1 MGRSDDDEEYEEE
14 EEEVLDDDNE
24 DYDYEEEEEE
34 ERSSKRNKKS
44 SFFDDEVEVANGD
57 DDEDDD
63 EEAEDGWE
71 EMPAEEIARTRD
83 RSIYMDNNN
92 RADADIKDF
101 KNRFVKSY
109 RDHDDDRYDDDE
121 EDYMDDNIPKQS
133 YWRLKC
139 RLGEEKLFIA
149 SMMQKMFNNINHPTD
164 KVLIK
169 SIMSPQH
176 LPGHIYVEAEREVHV
191 KTAIKGMSQLLPNA
205 PILTPLKDI
214 IEIISTSK
222 KNVDLKKGTWV
233 RIKLGKYKADIG
245 QIVSYDPS
253 KSRVTVKIIPRI
265 DFAAMTEDK
274 KNKPTNT
281 AANTNEDGTKKKEAP
296 KRKRTRPQA
305 RFFNPDEVE
314 KMGLLMTKTA
324 TTLHGSFYVLNNEKY
339 KDGFLYKPFRLSSII
354 VDGVSPSLEE
364 LEKFQ
369 DREEKVGSDN
379 EDYSRNSRSDA
390 SAPLLPKVVPK
401 STHFSKGDTVKVI
414 EGDLKNLMGIVQTI
428 EDGQVTILPVH
439 DNFKEILY
447 FKPHELQK
455 YFKVGDHVKAIAGRY
470 EGETGLVLR
479 VEDLTIVLLSDLTM
493 SEIKVKP
500 QDLQECTEIATGKL
514 ELGNYELHDL
524 VQITPQKVG
533 VIVKVERDSFKI
545 LDEGSNVSTVKLQ
558 EVGNKRRNKSITTL
572 DAHNNTVTA
581 GDGVEVLDGIYR
593 GKQGTI
599 LHISRNSL
607 FIKGRDIYE
616 NGGVFVVRTS
626 YCSLLGGSKNKLNN
640 NNNSN
645 GGGYNNN
652 SNGGGRDFNN
662 NRGGGGRGEFSGRGG
677 MGGGGGRGRGRDD
690 GFLHKIVTIKSGPW
704 KGYTG
709 IVRECTETMAQV
721 ELQTN
726 SKRLNVQKTNIALP
740 GERPQSQDY
749 SDNNSLYHA
758 SRTPMHRSEDPSMTP
773 MRRSNDLWAMRSN
786 ESSSS
791 SSSNH
796 WFDDNNSHDYNS
808 TTPGTNYSTYSP
820 YTPNTPSEFSHHHN
834 SGGNNRQ
841 DNYST
846 PYDRNTPMNLNTP
859 SNNFDTPTPGYS
871 SSGYEH
877 STPQDI
883 PASPFTP
890 HNAPQ
895 TPATPSTPAN
905 EDQEEE
911 EIEAQFWV
919 GVNIEVIFR
928 EGPHQNKH
936 AMVLENTTESTCK
949 VELLDGSKE
958 IVSNVSQNILTLA
971 PPIKKDKVVV
981 VKGKYASYTG
991 TLFVLDKDTNSGI
1004 VKVDSN
1010 LDFKVFKMTQIA
1022 KLLK

>member
-1 MGRSDDDEEYEEE
+1 M
-14 EEEVLDDDNE
+14 
-24 DYDYEEEEEE
+24 
-34 ERSSKRNKKS
+34 
-44 SFFDDEVEVANGD
+44 
-57 DDEDDD
+57 
-63 EEAEDGWE
+63 
-71 EMPAEEIARTRD
+71 
-83 RSIYMDNNN
+83 
-92 RADADIKDF
+92 
-101 KNRFVKSY
+101 
-109 RDHDDDRYDDDE
+109 
-121 EDYMDDNIPKQS
+121 
-133 YWRLKC
+133 
-139 RLGEEKLFIA
+139 
-149 SMMQKMFNNINHPTD
+149 
-164 KVLIK
+164 
-169 SIMSPQH
+169 
-176 LPGHIYVEAEREVHV
+176 VH
-191 KTAIKGMSQLLPNA
+191 Q
-205 PILTPLKDI
+205 
-214 IEIISTSK
+214 
-222 KNVDLKKGTWV
+222 
-233 RIKLGKYKADIG
+233 
-245 QIVSYDPS
+245 
-253 KSRVTVKIIPRI
+253 
-265 DFAAMTEDK
+265 
-274 KNKPTNT
+274 
-281 AANTNEDGTKKKEAP
+281 KKKEAP

-314 KMGLLMTKTA
+314 KMELSLSKTA

-339 KDGFLYKPFRLSSII
+339 KDGFLFKPFRLSSII

-369 DREEKVGSDN
+369 DREEKVGSDG
-379 EDYSRNSRSDA
+379 EDGYSRNSRSESIA
-390 SAPLLPKVVPK
+390 APLLPKIVPK

-428 EDGQVTILPVH
+428 EDGQVTLLPVH

-447 FKPHELQK
+447 FKPFELQK

-479 VEDLTIVLLSDLTM
+479 VEELTIVLLSDLTM

-545 LDEGSNVSTVKLQ
+545 LDEGSNISTVKLQ

-572 DAHNNTVTA
+572 DAHNNTISA
-581 GDGVEVLDGIYR
+581 GDGIEVIDGIYR

-607 FIKGRDIYE
+607 FIKGRDIFE

-626 YCSLLGGSKNKLNN
+626 YCSLLGGSKNKVN
-640 NNNSN
+640 NNNSSN
-645 GGGYNNN
+645 GGYNNN
-652 SNGGGRDFNN
+652 NNNNGRDYNNN
-662 NRGGGGRGEFSGRGG
+662 NRGGGGGRGEFSGRGG
-677 MGGGGGRGRGRDD
+677 MGGGGRGRGREDS
-690 GFLHKIVTIKSGPW
+690 FLHKIVTIKSGPW

-740 GERPQSQDY
+740 GERPQSQDFN
-749 SDNNSLYHA
+749 DNSLYHA
-758 SRTPMHRSEDPSMTP
+758 SRTPMHRGEDPSMTP

-791 SSSNH
+791 SSSH
-796 WFDDNNSHDYNS
+796 WFDDNNNGSHDYNS

-820 YTPNTPSEFSHHHN
+820 YTPNTPSEFHHSNNNNNSHHNNNNNNN
-834 SGGNNRQ
+834 SNRHH
-841 DNYST
+841 DGYNT
-846 PYDRNTPMNLNTP
+846 PYDRNTPMSLNTP

-871 SSGYEH
+871 SSLAYEN

-905 EDQEEE
+905 DEQEEE
-911 EIEAQFWV
+911 EVEAPYWV
-919 GVNIEVIFR
+919 GINIEVIFK
-928 EGPHQNKH
+928 EGSGQHSGKH
-936 AMVLENTTESTCK
+936 AMVLENTTDSICK
-949 VELLDGSKE
+949 VEILDGGSKE
-958 IVSNVSQNILTLA
+958 IVSGVSQNDLILA
-971 PPIKKDKVVV
+971 PPVKKDKVIV

-991 TLFVLDKDTNSGI
+991 TLFVLDRDTNSGI
-1004 VKVDSN
+1004 VKVDAN